1 MDFFNKKNTQIFLF
15 LLGVVLLFY
24 ISYILVNVFVL
35 IAVSVLLGFIFAP
48 FVRLLEGQGFTRTI
62 STLIIF
68 IIFGFLLYLGLSF
81 VIPKFFFQMD
91 QVLVSLKDFSLNE
104 ELNELENRLLSLFPL
119 FDKGELSLK
128 IQGIMST
135 SFNDIINHI
144 TQYVSS
150 IVSIAAFLVI
160 VPFITFYLLKDSAVI
175 QKGLIHVVPNKYFE
189 MSYWILKRIS
199 LQLGRFVRGWIFDA
213 MFVGI
218 AIGFGFY
225 FIGLPNA
232 LPLGVIAGIGHLVPY
247 LGPVIGGIPAIVL
260 SIMQTGDLSQ
270 VPLIMMIVALTYTL
284 DNGFVQPY
292 VFSKSVDMHPII
304 IIILIIIGSE
314 LFGIIGMLLAV
325 PTATV
330 IKTAATEIY
339 FAYKNYSIAKL

>member
-1 MDFFNKKNTQIFLF
+1 MDILNKKNTQIFLF

-24 ISYILVNVFVL
+24 ISFILVNVFVL
-35 IAVSVLLGFIFAP
+35 IAVSILLGFIFAP

-91 QVLVSLKDFSLNE
+91 QVLISLKDFSLNE
-104 ELNELENRLLSLFPL
+104 KLNELENRILSIFPL

-150 IVSIAAFLVI
+150 IVSVAVFLLI
-160 VPFITFYLLKDSAVI
+160 VPFLTFYLLKDSAVI
-175 QKGLIHVVPNKYFE
+175 QKGLIHIVPNKYFE

-247 LGPVIGGIPAIVL
+247 LGPVIGGIPAIIL
-260 SIMQTGDLSQ
+260 SIVQTGDLSQ
-270 VPLIMMIVALTYTL
+270 VPLIMMIVTLTYTI
-284 DNGFVQPY
+284 DNGFIQPY
-292 VFSKSVDMHPII
+292 VFSKSVDMHPMI

>member
-1 MDFFNKKNTQIFLF
+1 MDLLSKKNTQIFLL
-15 LLGVVLLFY
+15 LLGVGLLFY
-24 ISYILVNVFVL
+24 FSFLLVNVLVL

-48 FVRLLEGQGFTRTI
+48 FVRLLEGQGFSRTI
-62 STLIIF
+62 STLIVF
-68 IIFGFLLYLGLSF
+68 TVFGFLLYLGLSF
-81 VIPKFFFQMD
+81 VIPKFFSQMD
-91 QVLVSLKDFSLNE
+91 QVINALRVFSLNE
-104 ELNELENRLLSLFPL
+104 ELNDLEKKILSVFPL
-119 FDKGELSLK
+119 FHKGELSLK
-128 IQGIMST
+128 VQGIISS
-135 SFNDIINHI
+135 SFNEAMNHI
-144 TQYVSS
+144 TQYVSG
-150 IVSIAAFLVI
+150 IVSVAAFLVI

-175 QKGLIHVVPNKYFE
+175 QKGLIHIVPNKYFE
-189 MSYWILKRIS
+189 MSYWILKRVS

-213 MFVGI
+213 MFVGA

-225 FIGLPNA
+225 FIELPNA

-247 LGPVIGGIPAIVL
+247 LGPVIGGVPAIVL

-270 VPLIMMIVALTYTL
+270 VPLIMLIVALTYTL

-304 IIILIIIGSE
+304 IILLIIIGSE
-314 LFGIIGMLLAV
+314 LFGLLGMLLAV

-330 IKTAATEIY
+330 VKTAATEIY